1 MYNLLSASEIN
12 QINHKYKTRQEDE
25 IVKLRNLNL
34 QKIQPWIKVLHNTK
48 KKHKNKIKEVLYK
61 EDIYKFKKIDDTI
74 RLEIKKIMKKNE
86 IGLTTLCYKC
96 NIQVHIVDKFLN
108 YREPIDNSD
117 LKKILDYLNYDVNN
131 NKNILDLENISL
143 SNSKLENID
152 LDNINIDKI
161 Y

>member
-1 MYNLLSASEIN
+1 
-12 QINHKYKTRQEDE
+12 
-25 IVKLRNLNL
+25 
-34 QKIQPWIKVLHNTK
+34 
-48 KKHKNKIKEVLYK
+48 
-61 EDIYKFKKIDDTI
+61 
-74 RLEIKKIMKKNE
+74 
-86 IGLTTLCYKC
+86 CYKC